1 MRSHARFAGML
12 VLSLAAVLG
21 NGAYAF
27 AQAEQKD
34 PNKTIVEELQKDI
47 VRRTGKGAQNMGMQF
62 SYQPI
67 FRGSVTTSNGE
78 EKTEEVRTKA
88 VEIGLKETHTQ
99 TIPIRPMQGFMQVA
113 NSDDVAKMVKGMI
126 KMKVPVMYQTMMM
139 VENGA
144 ATGFI
149 GAMGNMNGLLGS
161 TMQASQLQLAMYEAI
176 DPGGQR
182 AHEYGKAV
190 YEGLQIEGHN
200 NSWPMALWAANSDQL
215 EPDKANSDVKGTT
228 NVTHKYK
235 RPANDL
241 GGPGVNPNLMK
252 EDSTSIQATDN
263 KSKQT
268 SFIDLTFEP
277 LDKGEN

>member
-1 MRSHARFAGML
+1 MNSPARFSGML
-12 VLSLAAVLG
+12 VLSLVVILG
-21 NGAYAF
+21 SNPCAF
-27 AQAEQKD
+27 AQDQQD

-67 FRGSVTTSNGE
+67 FRGSVTTSKGQ
-78 EKTEEVRTKA
+78 EKADEKRTKS
-88 VEIGLKETHTQ
+88 VEIGLKDTHTQ
-99 TIPIRPMQGFMQVA
+99 SIPIRPMQGFMQVA

-149 GAMGNMNGLLGS
+149 GAMGNMNGLLDS
-161 TMQASQLQLAMYEAI
+161 TMQASQLQIAMYEAM

-215 EPDKANSDVKGTT
+215 EPDKANSDVKGAT
-228 NVTHKYK
+228 VQHKYK
-235 RPANDL
+235 RPTNEL
-241 GGPGVNPNLMK
+241 GGPGVNANLMDENSK
-252 EDSTSIQATDN
+252 SIEGGDD
-263 KSKQT
+263 KSKQI
-268 SFIDLTFEP
+268 SLIDLTFEP
-277 LDKGEN
+277 LDKGEK